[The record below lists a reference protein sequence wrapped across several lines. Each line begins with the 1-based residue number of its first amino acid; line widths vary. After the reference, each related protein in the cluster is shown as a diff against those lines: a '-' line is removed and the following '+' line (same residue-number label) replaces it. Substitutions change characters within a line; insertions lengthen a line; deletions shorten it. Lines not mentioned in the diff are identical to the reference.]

1 MKIENI
7 SILRGPNY
15 WSIERDKLIQMRL
28 NLGRLEQ
35 FPTNKI
41 NGFSD
46 RIQSWLP
53 SMHSH
58 RCSEGVAGG
67 FFTRVKEGTWMGH
80 VIEHIALEIQT
91 LAGMDTGFGRT
102 RETNTSGTYNVVFAY
117 QDEQVG
123 VYAAKAAVRIAEALI
138 SNSSYSISADVE
150 TMAKIW
156 NANKLGPST
165 QSIINEAEKRK
176 IPWSR
181 LNQHSYI
188 QLGYG
193 KNQVRLEATI
203 TENTNYMAVEIAC
216 NKFRTKQL
224 LKDAFVPIADGGL
237 CKNQEELKSI
247 IEEIGYPIVIK
258 PYNCNHGRGVTT
270 NINLLETAE
279 KALQYAQ
286 EFSQKVIV
294 EKFVEG
300 HDFRVLV
307 INKKVVAAAKRIPAH
322 VIGDGK
328 LSINELILIENNNPN
343 RGEGHEQVLTKIKVD
358 QHTIS
363 LLKSKNYDLQSIP
376 KKDEIIY
383 LKSTAN
389 LSTGGTSID
398 VTDELHPDN
407 ILLAERIA
415 KVINLDICGIDIIAS
430 NLSASLYSSGGVV
443 IEVNAAPGF
452 RMHLSPTKGIARNVA
467 SSVVDMLFPPQKSTT
482 IPIIAVTGT
491 NGKTTTTRLIAHLF
505 KQHKKNVGYTTS
517 DGIYI
522 QNKLM
527 EKGDTTGPI
536 SARKILNDP
545 TIDIAVLETARGG
558 ILREGLAFRTC
569 DIGIITNITEDH
581 LGLKDIHS
589 LEQLARVKSVVVE
602 SVKKEGWAILNA
614 EDQYSMKISKK
625 LECQIAYFSL
635 DEKNIEIQNNIRNG
649 STVAFYTEDA
659 IVIQTKTER
668 ICIADVS
675 NIPLTMNG
683 KAAFMIQNVLAAV
696 LAAYLSGIDISTIR
710 TALETFFP
718 SPKLTPGRMN
728 IFQFKEFKILID
740 FAHNPAGYI
749 AIKDYLSNVKA
760 NKKIGIISGV
770 GDRRDEDI
778 QSCGRIAAEMFDYI
792 IIRQERHLRGRTEKE
807 IIQLLVKGINEV
819 QQDFPYEIIP
829 NEIEAIEHTIKKAEK
844 GDFIV
849 ALSDAVSNAID
860 VVQFYLDKDS

>member
-7 SILRGPNY
+7 SILKGPNF
-15 WSIERDKLIQMRL
+15 WSIKREKLIQMRL

-41 NGFSD
+41 DGFAE

-53 SMHSH
+53 TMYSH

-91 LAGMDTGFGRT
+91 LAGMNTGFGRT
-102 RETNTSGTYNVVFAY
+102 RETNTPGTYNVVFAY
-117 QDEQVG
+117 QDEEVG
-123 VYAAKAAVRIAEALI
+123 MYAAKAAVRIAEALI
-138 SNSSYSISADVE
+138 SNSSYSISEDIKNM
-150 TMAKIW
+150 TKIW
-156 NANKLGPST
+156 NSNKLGPST
-165 QSIINEAEKRK
+165 QSIINEAENRK
-176 IPWSR
+176 IPWTR
-181 LNQHSYI
+181 LNNHSYI

-193 KNQVRLEATI
+193 KNQARLEATI
-203 TENTNYMAVEIAC
+203 TDKTNYLAVEIAC
-216 NKFRTKQL
+216 DKFRTKQL

-467 SSVVDMLFPPQKSTT
+467 SSVVDMLFPFQKLPT
-482 IPIIAVTGT
+482 IPILAITGT
-491 NGKTTTTRLIAHLF
+491 NGKTTTTRLIAHIF
-505 KQHKKNVGYTTS
+505 KNTGKNVGYTTS

-522 QNKLM
+522 NNQLM

-536 SARKILNDP
+536 SAKKILNDP

-558 ILREGLAFRTC
+558 ILREGLGFSAC

-581 LGLKDIHS
+581 LGLKDIDS

-602 SVKKEGWAILNA
+602 SVKKDGWAILNI
-614 EDQYSMKISKK
+614 EDYYSMEISKK
-625 LECQIAYFSL
+625 LACQIAYFSL
-635 DEKNIEIQNNIRNG
+635 DEKSKEVQKLIKKGNI
-649 STVAFYTEDA
+649 VALYTQEN
-659 IVIQTKTER
+659 IVIQTKKER
-668 ICIADVS
+668 IVVANIYD
-675 NIPLTMNG
+675 IPLTMDG
-683 KAAFMIQNVLAAV
+683 KAIFMIQNVLAAV
-696 LAAYLSGIDISTIR
+696 LAAYISGLHVPQITK
-710 TALETFFP
+710 ALNTFFP
-718 SPKLTPGRMN
+718 SPDLTPGRMN

-740 FAHNPAGYI
+740 FAHNPAGYT
-749 AIKDYLSNVKA
+749 AIKDYLSKVEA

-778 QSCGRIAAEMFDYI
+778 QKCGKIAAEMFDYI

-807 IIQLLVKGINEV
+807 IIQLLVKGIHEV
-819 QQDFPYEIIP
+819 QENFPYEIIP
-829 NEIEAIEHTIKKAEK
+829 NEIEAIEHTINKAEK

-849 ALSDAVSNAID
+849 ALSDAVSNAIE
-860 VVQFYLDKDS
+860 VVQFHMNKNS